1 MVVTAQVFNAMPPWR
16 STLSTGNYGV
26 GSAWSM
32 LVKTISW
39 AWNGSRGVKVCVLRA
54 NKFADN
60 ETLLNLK
67 ELSNVIKMPNAKETR
82 GLRCV
87 SVCNHYCEGQ

>member
-60 ETLLNLK
+60 DT
-67 ELSNVIKMPNAKETR
+67 AKSQGAFQCHQDAECQGNTR
-82 GLRCV
+82 SQMC
-87 SVCNHYCEGQ
+87 